1 MMRRPVFIRRFSR
14 AAAVSFV
21 LAAAGGTAAE
31 GPAFGIERA
40 FDQAAAAAPQK
51 PAKKGPMEKLNEP
64 WPDAAKLEERR
75 AESERLALFASAEPL
90 VMTISA
96 DFDAINKIRE
106 PDSPTRL
113 PGVIELAGEGG
124 EKVSFQVQ
132 LGTRGHL
139 RLNPRTCSM
148 VPLRVEFTKKDVK
161 GSIFDS
167 QGALKL
173 VTHCRNDNEY
183 EQNVLAEHLAYRI
196 ANLLTPLS
204 YRTRLVKATYVDSE
218 KRRSIGTRWAMF
230 LEDDDDVA
238 RRNGGRIIPL
248 PNQVFR
254 LLDQDSLMVMSLLQF
269 MIGNTDYS
277 IISLHNVRLMQPP
290 DGPLRT
296 FAYDFDLA
304 GLVNAA
310 YAIPPRGLGIA
321 TVRDRFYRGPCLS
334 VEQLEPWL
342 ARFRSKQDDV
352 MALVDAVPGFEPGR
366 RRDNREFLGDF
377 FSIVNSASRTRRL
390 LVDRCARVG
399 GM

>member
-1 MMRRPVFIRRFSR
+1 MMRRPVFIRRFSL

-31 GPAFGIERA
+31 GPVFGIERA
-40 FDQAAAAAPQK
+40 SDQAAAPAPQK

-113 PGVIELAGEGG
+113 PGVLELAGEGG

-161 GSIFDS
+161 GSVFDS

-173 VTHCRNDNEY
+173 VTHCRNDNG
-183 EQNVLAEHLAYRI
+183 VRAERAGRAPGVPNRQPPHA
-196 ANLLTPLS
+196 ALLPDATREGDLRRFGEAQVDRHSLRDVPRRRRRRGPAER
-204 YRTRLVKATYVDSE
+204 RTDHPAAQPGVQAARPGFAH
-218 KRRSIGTRWAMF
+218 G
-230 LEDDDDVA
+230 DVA
-238 RRNGGRIIPL
+238 PAVHDR
-248 PNQVFR
+248 QHR
-254 LLDQDSLMVMSLLQF
+254 LLDHLAAQRQADAASRRSASHVR
-269 MIGNTDYS
+269 
-277 IISLHNVRLMQPP
+277 VRL
-290 DGPLRT
+290 R
-296 FAYDFDLA
+296 
-304 GLVNAA
+304 
-310 YAIPPRGLGIA
+310 
-321 TVRDRFYRGPCLS
+321 
-334 VEQLEPWL
+334 
-342 ARFRSKQDDV
+342 
-352 MALVDAVPGFEPGR
+352 PGR
-366 RRDNREFLGDF
+366 PRQ
-377 FSIVNSASRTRRL
+377 RRL
-390 LVDRCARVG
+390 RDPAQGARDCHG
-399 GM
+399 A